1 MENIETLASSNN
13 LIVFLIVLIALMSLF
28 NLAGQSIE
36 TYRKIRKP
44 SLEGDKRL
52 EDRLAQYENYFAND
66 RRRLDKHDQ
75 DIADLKMGMRNNCS
89 GVKALL
95 NHELHN
101 GNADEM
107 QKAADTIDQ
116 WLINR

>member
-1 MENIETLASSNN
+1 MENIEALTNN
-13 LIVFLIVLIALMSLF
+13 ENMIGFLIILVVLMSLF

-36 TYRKIRKP
+36 TYRKLRKP
-44 SLEGDKRL
+44 IDDEDKQL
-52 EDRLAQYENYFAND
+52 AAKLAQYDSFFAND
-66 RRRLDKHDQ
+66 RRRLDRHDQ
-75 DIADLKMGMRNNCS
+75 DISDLKMGMRNNCS

-107 QKAADTIDQ
+107 QKAADTIDR